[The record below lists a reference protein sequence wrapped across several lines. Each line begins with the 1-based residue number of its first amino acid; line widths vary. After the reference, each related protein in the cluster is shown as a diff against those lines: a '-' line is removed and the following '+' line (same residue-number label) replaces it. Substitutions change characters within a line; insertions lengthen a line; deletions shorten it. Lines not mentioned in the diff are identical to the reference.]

1 MLISLDEWTKKFG
14 THRKHIQA
22 LLPSII
28 KFREGNTKMTYN
40 CKIGNIDEEEVTIR
54 IGDICI
60 TGFVNCGISKEIGE
74 EALVDIS
81 LYDDLKITQCREEKF
96 CIERKDKSF
105 NYILFGI
112 LDVEKA
118 MLKSVINFKIDAE
131 KLFDYGYL
139 DGKQVKIEVLRLD
152 FDFE

>member
-1 MLISLDEWTKKFG
+1 
-14 THRKHIQA
+14 
-22 LLPSII
+22 
-28 KFREGNTKMTYN
+28 MTYN
-40 CKIGNIDEEEVTIR
+40 CKIGNIDEEEVTLR

-105 NYILFGI
+105 NFGI

-152 FDFE
+152 FDFEWRNAEEGAKGIFWDGGTETLFLKVGLQ